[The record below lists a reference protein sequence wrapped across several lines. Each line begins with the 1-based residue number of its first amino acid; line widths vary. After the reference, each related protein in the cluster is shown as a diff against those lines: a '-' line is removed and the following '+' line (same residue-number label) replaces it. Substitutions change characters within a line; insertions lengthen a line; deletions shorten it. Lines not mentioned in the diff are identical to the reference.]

1 MAVNVDDEMIENAL
15 NVAKNTALLKLEEVT
30 YLEDDTPCEHNISF
44 IKAEYHPIQNI
55 IERRL

>member
-1 MAVNVDDEMIENAL
+1 MAVNVDDENIEDSL
-15 NVAKNTALLKLEEVT
+15 NIVKNTALLKLEEVT
-30 YLEDDTPCEHNISF
+30 YLEDDTPCEHNTSF